1 MAYFTPQGF
10 ALVNGEW
17 ERVQDQAEFA
27 DILTPEN
34 AQRYAETDQKLS
46 LCAGLTGYGVDSAI
60 VVRFEDQLEALA
72 IELGYMVAR

>member
-17 ERVQDQAEFA
+17 ERVQDQGEFA

-34 AQRYAETDQKLS
+34 AQRYAETTDKLC
-46 LCAGLTGYGVDSAI
+46 LCSDLTGYGVDSAI

>member
-1 MAYFTPQGF
+1 MAYFKPQGF

-17 ERVQDQAEFA
+17 ERVQDPAEFA
-27 DILTPEN
+27 DILTPYN
-34 AQRYAETDQKLS
+34 AQRYAETTDKLC
-46 LCAGLTGYGVDSAI
+46 LCSDLTGYGVDSAI